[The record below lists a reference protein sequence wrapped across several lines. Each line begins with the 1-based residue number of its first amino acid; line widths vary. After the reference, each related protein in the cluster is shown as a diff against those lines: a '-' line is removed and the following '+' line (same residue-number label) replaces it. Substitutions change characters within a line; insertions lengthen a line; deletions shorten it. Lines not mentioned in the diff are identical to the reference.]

1 MRTFDPDRVLV
12 IAIGIDEYRQ
22 SAMRLSGA
30 AAYAERFAKWAL
42 GQGVPAKNILLA
54 CSDTDSM
61 PDPLSGIRR
70 WEPAQASIID
80 LLKDAAGRS
89 DPERSGPEEPDLELL
104 LMYWCGHGVLKSGRK
119 RALFTSDAESGA
131 LRVHVVEEIR
141 NYLSS
146 TTVKGLDSQ
155 IIFIDAC
162 ADFYNEMHLNERLV
176 KTTLNIGNPKRV
188 RQYVLHSTSEGQ
200 SAYHDNIT
208 RSNVFSDT
216 VFQWLDTMPP
226 GPLTPNIGTLNAMVT
241 ARFDLLRAAD
251 GPEQTPVWQVD
262 DTGGTSYT
270 LPTMFD
276 QEGVEGIPF
285 RYFESSYATLLEWWM
300 DAQSFSNAEGSM
312 LPDIREQLIAALP
325 NDAVKTRDDN
335 LDATE
340 LVARVFSTNQVAR
353 LFEILQSYATTAS
366 LKIGLTKLGIQWSQ
380 DLDIARVEQHFPNVT
395 NQMVANAYWRSM
407 LSIPA
412 DSPLCITAALRSL
425 VGLSEREGQKPLHRF
440 VADLEKS
447 AKRTVPDQWFR
458 LSSGQLKA
466 LRRDAGV
473 SHIENRR
480 LVIDI
485 LSSQHD
491 LNRFES
497 PFAIGVHCYR
507 PGKGWVHKQPE
518 GTLTLAEVRSKVNQL
533 LAGGADKC
541 VLGFRVPRAAFDEIP
556 ESWEFSDDFTA
567 PISHWCLRPTLL
579 HSAERMRNPRL
590 WSNWMIKHP
599 RIRTRLDDHPD
610 DLLAWIER
618 TEPETVHSLVSSSES
633 ACIGM
638 AFAPAVNGFD
648 LHQDPL
654 MAAIV
659 AGAPYILWSTYDG
672 DNPTTTRQQVKEL
685 VTGGPFDELPARLQ
699 YRRQNAVGERQIAVR
714 LLWDDP
720 DLLPPQPNMLGM
732 QGGCDD

>member
-12 IAIGIDEYRQ
+12 IAVGIDEYRQ

-42 GQGVPAKNILLA
+42 EQGVPAKNILLA
-54 CSDTDSM
+54 CSDTD
-61 PDPLSGIRR
+61 PISGTRR
-70 WEPAQASIID
+70 WEPTQASIID

-89 DPERSGPEEPDLELL
+89 DPEEPPLELL

-176 KTTLNIGNPKRV
+176 KTTLNIGNPKRI

-200 SAYHDNIT
+200 TAYHDNTT
-208 RSNVFSDT
+208 RSNAFSDT
-216 VFQWLDTMPP
+216 VFQWLETMLP
-226 GPLTPNIGTLNAMVT
+226 GTLAPDIETLNVMVA
-241 ARFDLLRAAD
+241 ARFEQLKAAG
-251 GPEQTPVWQVD
+251 GPEQTPIWQVE

-270 LPTMFD
+270 LPTVLG
-276 QEGVEGIPF
+276 QEGVEGLPF
-285 RYFESSYATLLEWWM
+285 RYFESSYAKLLEWWK
-300 DAQSFSNAEGSM
+300 DAQSFPNAEDGI
-312 LPDIREQLIAALP
+312 LPDIRQQLIAALP
-325 NDAVKTRDDN
+325 NDAVGTRVDN

-353 LFEILQSYATTAS
+353 LFEILRSYATTAS
-366 LKIGLTKLGIQWSQ
+366 LTIDLTKLSIQWSQ

-395 NQMVANAYWRSM
+395 NQMVVNAYWRSM
-407 LSIPA
+407 PSVPT
-412 DSPLCITAALRSL
+412 DSPLYITAALRSL

-440 VADLEKS
+440 VAALEKS

-458 LSSGQLKA
+458 IPSGQLKA
-466 LRRDAGV
+466 LRRDAAI

-491 LNRFES
+491 MNRFEP
-497 PFAIGVHCYR
+497 PFEIGVHCYE
-507 PGKGWVHKQPE
+507 PGKGWVHDRPE
-518 GTLTLAEVRSKVNQL
+518 GIMTLVEVRAKVNQL

-556 ESWEFSDDFTA
+556 ESWEFSDGFTA
-567 PISHWCLRPTLL
+567 PTSHWCLRPTLL

-599 RIRTRLDDHPD
+599 RIRTRLEDHPD
-610 DLLAWIER
+610 DLLAWIEH
-618 TEPETVHSLVSSSES
+618 TEPETVHSQVSSSES
-633 ACIGM
+633 ACVGM

-685 VTGGPFDELPARLQ
+685 VIGGPFDELPARLH
-699 YRRQNAVGERQIAVR
+699 YKRKKAVEELGNAVR

-720 DLLPPQPNMLGM
+720 DLLPPQPNMPGM
-732 QGGCDD
+732 